1 LRLTMSL
8 NTVTEL
14 SCPAP
19 GAGAS
24 QVKPQGDRAS
34 STGELSV
41 PQRRDSGRFQALGAY
56 SAIVMDT
63 SRSPHIASSSRTWI
77 HASAVSAVFVAL
89 ACGGI
94 FLTGGTA
101 RVSALWLANGWL
113 LGCMLAEREQRAH
126 RLLWT
131 VPVTHT
137 LIVWLVG
144 QWTFDGLLLA
154 SANAL
159 ELGISYYAL
168 RKHIN
173 TSVTFFTARSLW
185 SFIKWLVLIGPA
197 VGAVLASAALAANN
211 GHWEFFATLPRRFA
225 AHSLGVAVV
234 MPLVVAALANQE
246 RWKQGIKCSRSSVA
260 AYGLLLLTAAG
271 VFSQAAFPLV
281 FLLFPPFLWVVFRDG
296 YLGTAIAVA
305 MIAVISLCA
314 TLLKIGPLSGDI
326 AQDVMILQLLLASCL
341 ATAYPI
347 CALLTRQ
354 RELIESLA
362 ASEQQLRVVA
372 DHSRDMIIQT
382 DRHGV
387 RTYVSP
393 AIEAMLGYKPE
404 SVIGGSGSAAIHA
417 DDRELFHR
425 EEAELASGSDGR
437 VASYRVRHKDGHYI
451 WVEVTANII
460 RGPDGQVVGW
470 ISVTRDISERKRMER
485 MKEQL
490 ISTVSHE
497 LRTPV
502 TSINGS
508 LGLALSGR
516 FGLLPSALSR
526 LLEIAKS
533 NGQRLALLINDIL
546 DLEKMSAG
554 QMDFDAEVTSVHRLL
569 QDAVVANEPYAA
581 QKKVSLRLNCDSNA
595 HIQVDQLR
603 FQQILSNLLSNAA
616 KFSNEGGVVE
626 VGALDDRDACV
637 IHVRDYGAGIPKA
650 FQERLFDRFSQADAS
665 DSRCRAGTGLGMA
678 IAKELTLGMGGT
690 LTFDSEEGKGTTFRL
705 AFPAVAGCSALAA

>member
-1 LRLTMSL
+1 
-8 NTVTEL
+8 
-14 SCPAP
+14 
-19 GAGAS
+19 
-24 QVKPQGDRAS
+24 
-34 STGELSV
+34 
-41 PQRRDSGRFQALGAY
+41 
-56 SAIVMDT
+56 MDT
-63 SRSPHIASSSRTWI
+63 SRNPHFTSSSRTWI
-77 HASAVSAVFVAL
+77 HVAAVSAVFVAL

-94 FLTGGTA
+94 FLTAGAA

-113 LGCMLAEREQRAH
+113 LGYMLAGNEHTVR
-126 RLLWT
+126 RLWWAVLPAQAL
-131 VPVTHT
+131 VPW
-137 LIVWLVG
+137 IVGDWDRV
-144 QWTFDGLLLA
+144 GLLL
-154 SANAL
+154 SVANVL
-159 ELGISYYAL
+159 EIGISYYTLKKYIKTPAM
-168 RKHIN
+168 
-173 TSVTFFTARSLW
+173 FFTAPSLV
-185 SFIKWLVLIGPA
+185 SFIQWIVLFAPA
-197 VGAVLASAALAANN
+197 VGAWLASAPLAANSDL
-211 GHWEFFATLPRRFA
+211 EFFSTLQRRFA
-225 AHSLGVAVV
+225 AHALGVAVV
-234 MPLVVAALANQE
+234 MPLVVAALSNKE
-246 RWKQGIKCSRSSVA
+246 RWKEGIKCNGSALA
-260 AYGLLLLTAAG
+260 AYGLLLLTTVG
-271 VFSQAAFPLV
+271 IFIQADFPLV
-281 FLLFPPFLWVVFRDG
+281 FLLFPPFLWVVFRDS

-305 MIAVISLCA
+305 MIAVISLSA
-314 TLLKIGPLSGDI
+314 SLLQSGPLSGISGTEMAHDI
-326 AQDVMILQLLLASCL
+326 MLVQLLLASCL

-387 RTYVSP
+387 RKYVSP

-404 SVIGGSGSAAIHA
+404 LVVGGSGSAAIHD

-425 EEAELASGSDGR
+425 EEAALAGGADGR
-437 VASYRVRHKDGHYI
+437 VASYRIRHKDGHYV
-451 WVEVTANII
+451 WVEVAAKTI

-508 LGLALSGR
+508 LGLALSGK
-516 FGLLPSALSR
+516 FGLMSSTLSR

-533 NGQRLALLINDIL
+533 NGERLALLINDIL

-554 QMDFDAEVTSVHRLL
+554 QMDFDAQVTSVHLLL

-581 QKKVSLRLNCDSNA
+581 QKKVSLRLNCGSNA
-595 HIQVDQLR
+595 HIQVDPLR

-616 KFSNEGGVVE
+616 KFSKEGSVVE
-626 VGALDDRDACV
+626 VGARDERDGCV
-637 IHVRDYGAGIPKA
+637 VYVRDYGSGIPKA

-690 LTFDSEEGKGTTFRL
+690 IAFDSEEGKGTTFRL
-705 AFPAVAGCSALAA
+705 TFPAVTGCSALAA